1 MYKSI
6 YRISFSRLLKLEL
19 PVLAR
24 GVIGIVERH
33 DPETLKI
40 KELFDKLEEQKPKIK
55 KLEVTYGPHPLTQE
69 LSELRSIRIA
79 LASGILNQLKTVRNG
94 KVSGMQEAFKVAQPV
109 AHRYLHKLSKHNNK
123 VALERVTQF
132 FDSIEEDE
140 TLEEAFSTLNLTVT
154 LNEMRSA
161 NSRLM
166 VQFNKK
172 RTSVSERPDDM
183 TSDLVNSIL
192 FAMNNLF
199 ADIELSQIKNQ
210 ELDYAP
216 LIDELNVELKA
227 FELLI
232 NKRASYNKKKAEGV
246 VDDNEVVID
255 DESTEP
261 ITTTGSNMR
270 IYPMNEKVEETRG
283 TLDDVDKKKT
293 VAVSTI
299 TTQLPIVPTKA

>member
-1 MYKSI
+1 MEKFGKK
-6 YRISFSRLLKLEL
+6 RIS
-19 PVLAR
+19 
-24 GVIGIVERH
+24 I
-33 DPETLKI
+33 
-40 KELFDKLEEQKPKIK
+40 
-55 KLEVTYGPHPLTQE
+55 
-69 LSELRSIRIA
+69 
-79 LASGILNQLKTVRNG
+79 
-94 KVSGMQEAFKVAQPV
+94 
-109 AHRYLHKLSKHNNK
+109 
-123 VALERVTQF
+123 
-132 FDSIEEDE
+132 
-140 TLEEAFSTLNLTVT
+140 
-154 LNEMRSA
+154 
-161 NSRLM
+161 
-166 VQFNKK
+166 
-172 RTSVSERPDDM
+172 SERPDEV
-183 TSDLVNSIL
+183 TSALVKSIL

>member
-1 MYKSI
+1 
-6 YRISFSRLLKLEL
+6 
-19 PVLAR
+19 
-24 GVIGIVERH
+24 
-33 DPETLKI
+33 
-40 KELFDKLEEQKPKIK
+40 
-55 KLEVTYGPHPLTQE
+55 
-69 LSELRSIRIA
+69 
-79 LASGILNQLKTVRNG
+79 
-94 KVSGMQEAFKVAQPV
+94 
-109 AHRYLHKLSKHNNK
+109 
-123 VALERVTQF
+123 
-132 FDSIEEDE
+132 
-140 TLEEAFSTLNLTVT
+140 
-154 LNEMRSA
+154 
-161 NSRLM
+161 
-166 VQFNKK
+166 
-172 RTSVSERPDDM
+172 
-183 TSDLVNSIL
+183 
-192 FAMNNLF
+192 MNNLF

-299 TTQLPIVPTKA
+299 TKQLPIVPTKA